1 MIRHA
6 LAALFLLLTVTPA
19 GAQSAPLSV
28 KKTIPLPGV
37 TGKFDH
43 FAYDS
48 VLDRLFAAATGIH
61 TVEVIDVPAG
71 KVIQEITGLRKPHG
85 VAWVSEEKRLFVAD
99 GALAA
104 LNIYEGT
111 PLKLIATLPLSDDA
125 DDMAY
130 DSATKLLY
138 VGHGGSG
145 ATTPGKVAV
154 VDTVKLTV
162 VGNLPMQAHPEAL
175 EIDPA
180 SHRIFVNVADA
191 AEVAVIDGATHT
203 VTAHWPLTR
212 AKDNVPVA
220 FVPEL
225 QALLLGC
232 RTPATVV
239 LLSTSDGKEVD
250 SVSSSAGADD
260 LFYDPATRHA
270 YLIAGSGAVDVFEL
284 AGGKFK
290 SVGKVETTSG
300 AKTGLWVPTRRELF
314 VGIPSAASQP
324 SQVRVLKEAV
334 TEGTPPLS
342 AAEAEDASVTSLL
355 STSGPTFT
363 VPSSELPK
371 HWSLIAYGDTR
382 FTDPSNETVTNPF
395 ARRALVARIAE
406 LHPDALLISGDLPYD
421 GSNPDDYQV
430 FLRETGVWR
439 DEHLRLYPAL
449 GNHELHKD
457 EAREPKNWW
466 TAFPALKGRRWYSV
480 AFGSEYLIALD
491 SDLPLTEGSRQQL
504 WLADQL
510 EHLPPETHFVF
521 FSLHHPPVADSIEG
535 NHSHDVRPNEKAL
548 TTFLAKQ
555 APLSRA
561 QFIVIAGHIHNYQR
575 FSQDGITYLVS
586 GGGGAKPYPIARTPA
601 DLYQDPS
608 FPNYHYIRFNF
619 DGKQINAA
627 MYRLADA
634 RSEKRVWEARDTFT
648 IPIKY

>member
-6 LAALFLLLTVTPA
+6 LTALILLLTVTLA
-19 GAQSAPLSV
+19 GAQSPPLSV
-28 KKTIPLPGV
+28 EKTILLPGV

-43 FAYDS
+43 FAYDAAS
-48 VLDRLFAAATGIH
+48 DRLFAAATGNH
-61 TVEVIDVPAG
+61 SVEVIDVPTG
-71 KVIQEITGLRKPHG
+71 KVLQEISGLGKPHG

-99 GALAA
+99 GTEAA
-104 LNIYEGT
+104 LNVYEGT
-111 PLKLIATLPLSDDA
+111 PLKLVTSLPLSEDA

-138 VGHGGSG
+138 VGHGGSS
-145 ATTPGKVAV
+145 AAIPGRVAV
-154 VDTVKLTV
+154 VDAVKLTI
-162 VGNLPMQAHPEAL
+162 VGSLPMQAHPEAL

-180 SHRIFVNVADA
+180 SERIFVNVADA
-191 AEVAVIDGATHT
+191 GEIAVIDGATHT
-203 VTAHWPLTR
+203 ITARWPLTR
-212 AKDNVPVA
+212 AKDNVPLT
-220 FVPEL
+220 FIPEL
-225 QALLLGC
+225 HALLLGC
-232 RTPATVV
+232 RTPATA
-239 LLSTSDGKEVD
+239 LLVSTDDGKEMD
-250 SVSSSAGADD
+250 SSPSSGGADD
-260 LFYDPATRHA
+260 LFYDSETHHA

-284 AGGKFK
+284 KA
-290 SVGKVETTSG
+290 GKVSSAGKIATASG

-314 VGIPSAASQP
+314 VGIPSAGSQP
-324 SQVRVLKEAV
+324 SQVRVFKEVPAPGTHAAV
-334 TEGTPPLS
+334 
-342 AAEAEDASVTSLL
+342 AEAEDVSLSSLL
-355 STSGPTFT
+355 STPGPTFT
-363 VPSSELPK
+363 VNSSELPE

-382 FTDPSNETVTNPF
+382 FTDPSDETVTNPF

-430 FLRETGVWR
+430 FQQETAPWR
-439 DEHLRLYPAL
+439 DEHLRVYPAL

-466 TAFPALKGRRWYSV
+466 AAFPTLKGRRWYSV
-480 AFGSEYLIALD
+480 AFGTQYLIALD
-491 SDLPLTEGSRQQL
+491 SDLPLAEGSRQQL

-510 EHLPPETHFVF
+510 AHLPPETRFVF

-535 NHSHDVRPNEKAL
+535 SHSHDVRPNERAL
-548 TTFLAKQ
+548 ATFLAKE
-555 APLSRA
+555 APLSGA

-608 FPNYHYIRFNF
+608 FPNYHYIRFDF

-627 MYRLADA
+627 MYRLSDPKADKPVWEEKDA
-634 RSEKRVWEARDTFT
+634 FTISEK
-648 IPIKY
+648 P